1 MTQIFTALR
10 VFLLITGYSKCQEV
24 SSSAPKVSSEPPLSS
39 KVTSTSATSES
50 DPTFSLTSLVP
61 SSTSPDSSSVDLSTN
76 LATEEV
82 LAGDRVMGTEE
93 EPDQNMQ
100 IEEEISKLLSTESVM
115 EDRKL
120 KVPGTDYEDD
130 NLDLDPSPVQEKT
143 FNTDDE
149 DSFQREGLDNLES
162 AKVKEAA
169 LDDKLS
175 IELRGIV
182 QQIQVLQK

>member
-24 SSSAPKVSSEPPLSS
+24 SSSAPKVSSEPPQSS
-39 KVTSTSATSES
+39 KVTSSSATSES

-61 SSTSPDSSSVDLSTN
+61 SSTSADSSSVNLSTN

-93 EPDQNMQ
+93 EADQNMQ
-100 IEEEISKLLSTESVM
+100 IEEEISKLLSTEAVM
-115 EDRKL
+115 EDKNL
-120 KVPGTDYEDD
+120 PGTDYKDD

-182 QQIQVLQK
+182 KQIQV

>member
-1 MTQIFTALR
+1 
-10 VFLLITGYSKCQEV
+10 
-24 SSSAPKVSSEPPLSS
+24 
-39 KVTSTSATSES
+39 
-50 DPTFSLTSLVP
+50 
-61 SSTSPDSSSVDLSTN
+61 
-76 LATEEV
+76 
-82 LAGDRVMGTEE
+82 MGTEE
-93 EPDQNMQ
+93 EADQNMQ

-120 KVPGTDYEDD
+120 KVPGTDYKDD
-130 NLDLDPSPVQEKT
+130 NLDLDPSPVQENT

-182 QQIQVLQK
+182 KQIQVLQK

>member
-1 MTQIFTALR
+1 MTQIFTVLR

-39 KVTSTSATSES
+39 KVTSSSATSES

-115 EDRKL
+115 EDMKL
-120 KVPGTDYEDD
+120 KVPGTDYKDD
-130 NLDLDPSPVQEKT
+130 SLDLDPSPVKEKT

-182 QQIQVLQK
+182 KQIQVLQK